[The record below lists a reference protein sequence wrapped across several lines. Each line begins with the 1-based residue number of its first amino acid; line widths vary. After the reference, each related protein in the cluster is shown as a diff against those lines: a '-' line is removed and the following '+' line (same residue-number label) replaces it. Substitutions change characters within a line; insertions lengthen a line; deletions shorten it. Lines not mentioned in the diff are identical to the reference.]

1 MFLLLRPVFLQ
12 IGAEPLNMISSCQTS
27 SETAPLDMLHVKS
40 RLFFSLQSK
49 SKHEMCLVFVTNTP
63 LFIQLLTVESIYW
76 VRFQHNIIKFWSIQ
90 NVIMASHNHR
100 PHHHQHHQYSRRRW
114 FGSWIPIMMGAAGL
128 PCLNLGN
135 KEKWYVPGWQKLAAF
150 RRGQKWPQKL
160 LSGAHVLFSR
170 QMRRFCV

>member
-27 SETAPLDMLHVKS
+27 SKTAPLDMLHVKS

-76 VRFQHNIIKFWSIQ
+76 ICFQHNIIK
-90 NVIMASHNHR
+90 
-100 PHHHQHHQYSRRRW
+100 
-114 FGSWIPIMMGAAGL
+114 
-128 PCLNLGN
+128 C
-135 KEKWYVPGWQKLAAF
+135 
-150 RRGQKWPQKL
+150 
-160 LSGAHVLFSR
+160 
-170 QMRRFCV
+170 